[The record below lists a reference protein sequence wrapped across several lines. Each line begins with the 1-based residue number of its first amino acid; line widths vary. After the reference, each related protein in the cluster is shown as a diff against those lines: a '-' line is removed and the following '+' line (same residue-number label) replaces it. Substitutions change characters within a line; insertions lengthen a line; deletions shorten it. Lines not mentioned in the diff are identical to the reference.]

1 MARGP
6 RKGGG
11 NRGGRDVPSHR
22 TTSTSTS
29 RLSCALN
36 VPVPAV
42 FAEVFDAHMADY
54 AKNGGRPSTS
64 DKKDA
69 SSRPTTPP

>member
-1 MARGP
+1 M
-6 RKGGG
+6 
-11 NRGGRDVPSHR
+11 
-22 TTSTSTS
+22 
-29 RLSCALN
+29 
-36 VPVPAV
+36 